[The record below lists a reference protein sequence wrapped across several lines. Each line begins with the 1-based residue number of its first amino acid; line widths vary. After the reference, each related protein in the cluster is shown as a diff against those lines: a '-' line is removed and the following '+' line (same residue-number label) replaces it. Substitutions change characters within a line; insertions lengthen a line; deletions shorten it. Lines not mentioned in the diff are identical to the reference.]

1 MPAKA
6 HFSPALFAFLRDLKK
21 NNDRAWFK
29 EHQERYEAAVRD
41 PSLAFIRDF
50 QEPLE
55 ALSPHFVASAKKV
68 GGSLFRIQRDTRF
81 GKDKTP
87 YKTQVGIQ
95 FRHEDARS
103 AHAPG
108 FYLHLEPGECFVGV
122 GVWRPETA
130 VARTIREAIAEDPRG
145 WQKATSGKAFARD
158 FELSGENLK
167 RTPKPWSDDHPA
179 AAELRRKDFIAVKAV
194 PISAVTRPDFLKAVV
209 KDFKA
214 GEPLM
219 RFLCQAVD
227 VPY

>member
-1 MPAKA
+1 MSSA
-6 HFSPALFAFLRDLKK
+6 HFSPALFAYLKDLKR

-29 EHQERYEAAVRD
+29 EHQDRYESALRE

-50 QEPLE
+50 EAPLE
-55 ALSPHFVASAKKV
+55 AISPHFVASAKKV

-87 YKTQVGIQ
+87 YKTQVGIH
-95 FRHEDARS
+95 FRHEQAKS

-122 GVWRPETA
+122 GLWRPDPP
-130 VARTIREAIAEDPRG
+130 VARQIRAAIAEDP
-145 WQKATSGKAFARD
+145 KAWKKAISGKAFTAS
-158 FELSGENLK
+158 FALSGESLK

-179 AAELRRKDFIAVKAV
+179 AEDLRRKDFIAVKQVSVA
-194 PISAVTRPDFLKAVV
+194 AVTSPGFLKEVA
-209 KDFKA
+209 KDFKSA
-214 GEPLM
+214 APLM

-227 VPY
+227 VPF